1 MNNVLK
7 RQIITRDMSKRYVK
21 EIDGEKKIKTAREI
35 VIHKNGGV
43 LFSPTEKMILED
55 GWVEYVPPQTPP
67 PTEEEIFQKKLNV
80 VLRRISQYDSSE
92 DVNGFYIGEVHMWL
106 DKATR
111 VGLMLRF
118 QSEKAIGS
126 NTTSLWYDDV
136 KYELNLNDAMN
147 MLTALEIYASAC
159 YDNTQYHISEVKKI
173 TNLEDLKNYDYKVGY
188 PEKLRF

>member
-1 MNNVLK
+1 MKLYSKNINGK
-7 RQIITRDMSKRYVK
+7 YTIKSKNEIT
-21 EIDGEKKIKTAREI
+21 
-35 VIHKNGGV
+35 VIKNGKIH
-43 LFSPTEKMILED
+43 LCPKEDIILSD
-55 GWVEYVPPQTPP
+55 GWVIYEYPFNS
-67 PTEEEIFQKKLNV
+67 EEIVKKEINKI
-80 VLRRISQYDSSE
+80 LREISQYDSSE
-92 DVNGFYIGEVHMWL
+92 YVNGFYMGDTHMWL

-136 KYELNLNDAMN
+136 KYELNIDDAMN

-159 YDNTQYHISEVKKI
+159 YDNTKYHISEVKKM
-173 TNLEDLKNYDYKVGY
+173 TNVEDLKNYNYRIGY